1 MLTRRFYRL
10 LSRGWWL
17 RLCPNQS
24 TKIQQAKSRETRQ
37 PHQAETRRLHRVETS
52 RADPGIS
59 RVDLVV
65 SRGHRAG
72 IGRADL
78 GMGGGGVEVVDITP
92 DGLLSAEWVGQ
103 DVRVTF
109 VDGSSEGEVLAVP
122 VSAVSQRG
130 DGATVVTVV

>member
-24 TKIQQAKSRETRQ
+24 TKLQQAKSRETRQ

-65 SRGHRAG
+65 SRVHRAG

-78 GMGGGGVEVVDITP
+78 GMGWVVLGVVVCRWLISLLMRCCRRS
-92 DGLLSAEWVGQ
+92 GL
-103 DVRVTF
+103 VRMC
-109 VDGSSEGEVLAVP
+109 E
-122 VSAVSQRG
+122 
-130 DGATVVTVV
+130 